1 MIDLNTHNAAHGE
14 EPELLDLDAL
24 LLSRS
29 NIQVVARPD
38 ILVIRVVFDLL
49 FRLCLLLLEVEEG
62 YDAKDMKSDENR

>member
-29 NIQVVARPD
+29 NGQVVARPD
-38 ILVIRVVFDLL
+38 ILVIRVVFGLL